1 MNAPRR
7 NRARVLTPDG
17 LKQLRER
24 VRSRENEENSGF
36 KYTLEK
42 LGELTGLDPETVKN
56 VLDGNGSDKRTIAR
70 CFESFGL
77 ILADSDHM
85 PAALAIAVQADPNFV
100 GREGAIADLTALVSR
115 KVNVIVIQARGGV
128 GKTTLARKYL
138 QQEFGSYLEF
148 PIAKETKDI
157 ASIEGL
163 IEEKLRQLGEE
174 PGREFLVSLDRLK
187 RKLQG
192 DRIGILIDNLEP
204 ALDSTGKFIEAHRRY
219 LEVLRVLNDPT
230 VQSLTLITS
239 RERLREPAITVHHY
253 GLKSLDVKA
262 WSQFFQSRN
271 IQLTPLSSDGSEGA
285 LAALHHAYGGNAK
298 AMDMIS
304 GAVLEDFSGNVDA
317 YWQANQADLFIERD
331 LEDLVAKQFARLQQL
346 DPDAY
351 NLLCR
356 MGCYRYQ
363 DVPTVPIEGLFC
375 LLWDIPANR
384 HRRVIKSLQDRSL
397 VDCENGEFWLH
408 PVIRA
413 EAISRLRVD
422 ERWKITN
429 QQVAEFWT
437 ESVEVIRTFNDVL
450 KASEAYYNYID
461 INDIDSACKT
471 LVKERKSSWY
481 SVRKGEPL
489 GRSLYRFGLLHRT
502 IHKIDLI
509 IKIKIKINFDF
520 ARVNQ
525 ILGEMYHIL
534 GNIYESRNCYE
545 KAKLIVNQCLSS
557 DPNYC
562 DDVNSF
568 KRLLLVCHVMTGV
581 FKIDLWEI
589 DEAIFHFEDEAT
601 REIIKSNDYFLD
613 LDIDFCFLLAYLYSC
628 HPSEK
633 LKNQARE
640 ISDRLYR
647 EVDLIYLRAGT
658 WQKGNFLLFLGA
670 TYCNLDEINKSFEIY
685 QKAIEYAS
693 ESHYEQVKA
702 IALSGFARLYRI
714 QGIFDLSVFHHLKS
728 IEILNKLEAKI
739 DLAQAYY
746 QFGLTYQMMN
756 KVEES
761 RENFHAA
768 IRLFNEMEAPKQVE
782 RVRRSMQS

>member
-24 VRSRENEENSGF
+24 VRSREHEENSGF

-187 RKLQG
+187 RKLQS

-219 LEVLRVLNDPT
+219 LELLRVLNDPT

-253 GLKSLDVKA
+253 GLKSLDVQA
-262 WSQFFQSRN
+262 WFQFFQSRN
-271 IQLTPLSSDGSEGA
+271 ISVPPLGRGEGGDLSA

-298 AMDMIS
+298 AMDLIS
-304 GAVLEDFSGNVDA
+304 GVILEDFSGETEA
-317 YWQANQADLFIERD
+317 YWQANQNDLLIERD
-331 LEDLVAKQFARLQQL
+331 LEDLVTHQFNRLQQL

-375 LLWDIPANR
+375 LLWDIPENR

-413 EAISRLRVD
+413 EAIARLRASID
-422 ERWKITN
+422 WETTN
-429 QQVAEFWT
+429 LYAAKFWT
-437 ESVEVIRTFNDVL
+437 SSVIAIATVEDAL
-450 KASEAYYNYID
+450 QSLEAYYHYVD
-461 INDIDSACKT
+461 IYSFEDAGNVLIYKRNDKWSEII
-471 LVKERKSSWY
+471 
-481 SVRKGEPL
+481 PL
-489 GRSLYRFGLLHRT
+489 GATLYRFGLLE
-502 IHKIDLI
+502 KISNTL
-509 IKIKIKINFDF
+509 
-520 ARVNQ
+520 NQ
-525 ILGEMYHIL
+525 IISHVKIGRSLSGLHNIMGDLNGMAGNLKQAIYYFKESCHLAESFFCHLYQVDALKNIILCCIELG
-534 GNIYESRNCYE
+534 
-545 KAKLIVNQCLSS
+545 
-557 DPNYC
+557 
-562 DDVNSF
+562 
-568 KRLLLVCHVMTGV
+568 
-581 FKIDLWEI
+581 EI
-589 DEAIFHFEDEAT
+589 DEALP
-601 REIIKSNDYFLD
+601 FL
-613 LDIDFCFLLAYLYSC
+613 
-628 HPSEK
+628 EK
-633 LKNQARE
+633 LNKVAQDDSSKQYFVSRNTLEFESQ
-640 ISDRLYR
+640 IWI
-647 EVDLIYLRAGT
+647 DL
-658 WQKGNFLLFLGA
+658 
-670 TYCNLDEINKSFEIY
+670 
-685 QKAIEYAS
+685 
-693 ESHYEQVKA
+693 QVGDC
-702 IALSGFARLYRI
+702 L
-714 QGIFDLSVFHHLKS
+714 
-728 IEILNKLEAKI
+728 EILLEAYPPEEGK
-739 DLAQAYY
+739 Y
-746 QFGLTYQMMN
+746 QRATA
-756 KVEES
+756 S
-761 RENFHAA
+761 R
-768 IRLFNEMEAPKQVE
+768 LLK
-782 RVRRSMQS
+782 